1 MSVSP
6 DEPITVPAEPSP
18 IAPSP
23 FPVVAS
29 LAPVVAS
36 VAIWALTR
44 SPFVLVFAMLGP
56 IIAVASVVDNRWST
70 RRRLRSDTVVY
81 RAELDRLGAEVDE
94 RHADERRR
102 RCASSA
108 GARRILD
115 APSASSIGFGRW
127 RASASRRFVVV
138 AGRGDQPSA
147 VRVDGPPGEG
157 TARLRHRARVVS
169 EVPVEIDATGGIG
182 VVGPPLLTTAV
193 ARGLLVQLC
202 AAASPEALSLVG
214 APPGWEWTS
223 RLPHRA
229 GAGAVRRGASSML
242 VAEAT
247 ADSGASADILLVIS
261 DRLDRIPTRC
271 SCVLEL
277 TGIATAMLH
286 RTTASGPADHL
297 SLTVDLIS
305 AAEARAFAD
314 DLAVHALQAGVG
326 DEDAG
331 LPASV
336 GFSDVSVEAPPPT
349 SGPFLSAVIGSTAA
363 GPVCVDIVAD
373 GPHAIVGGTTGSGK
387 SELLVTWVASIAERY
402 PPDAVTLLLVDFKGG
417 AAFAPLL
424 GLPHVVG
431 VLTDLDSGSAA
442 RALDSLRAEIR
453 YRERFL
459 RDREARDIATVPSLP
474 RLVIVVDEFAAM
486 LDGFP
491 DLHALFV
498 DVAARG
504 RSLGLHL
511 ILCTQRP
518 AGVVR
523 DSLLANCGLR
533 MSLRVNNRAD
543 SAAIL
548 GTDAAAFLP
557 VALPGRL
564 VLAGSS
570 PVTVQVATATANE
583 IARVGSRWPS
593 TVPVR
598 RPWLDPLPAWVDRGS
613 LDERADGIRLGLAD
627 LPAEQ
632 RQDTVVWNPD
642 ADGSLLVVGM
652 ARTGKT
658 TLLNSIAAE
667 AARLAPLVVERI
679 GADPELAWDVV
690 HALSDALN
698 RPRTGEPGV
707 LVLIDDLD
715 SLLAGIDGDDAI
727 ELRDGILTL
736 LRDGP
741 RRGLHVVVAMQRLS
755 GPTAALGG
763 FVGST
768 VLLGTANRQ
777 EHLLAGGDGGN
788 WVEAR
793 RAGSALWRGVE
804 VQLCAPEPPAGT
816 TPRHAA
822 SRTVSTV
829 DWGSKPLWLVVSA
842 TPARR
847 ADALRAAAGAAS
859 LPGNGLRAAA
869 GAASLPGNG
878 LRAAAGAASLPGSSG
893 SGSPSQPLVAVAVLG
908 DPSSGR
914 ITVEQ
919 IRRHTGGSVV
929 IVGDSEQWQAHWSLL
944 TALRQEAVVI
954 VDGCSVAEFRA
965 LTRIRDRPPLLARL
979 PGRAWTV
986 DPGGSV
992 KRVSLAPPA
1001 RDDPPG

>member
-1 MSVSP
+1 MSVSV

-44 SPFVLVFAMLGP
+44 SPFVLVFALLGP
-56 IIAVASVVDNRWST
+56 IIAVASVVDNRWSS
-70 RRRLRSDTVVY
+70 RRRLRADTAAY
-81 RAELDRLGAEVDE
+81 RAELDRLTTEVDE

-102 RCASSA
+102 RCSSSA
-108 GARRILD
+108 SARRILD
-115 APSASSIGFGRW
+115 APNASAIGFGRW
-127 RASASRRFVVV
+127 RAPAGRRFVVV
-138 AGRGDQPSA
+138 VGRGEQPSD
-147 VRVDGPPGEG
+147 VRVDGPPGKG
-157 TARLRHRARVVS
+157 TTRLRRQARVVS
-169 EVPVEIDATGGIG
+169 GVPVEIDASGGIG
-182 VVGPPLLTTAV
+182 VVGSPFLTSAV

-202 AAASPEALSLVG
+202 AAASPEALTLVG
-214 APPGWEWTS
+214 VPPGWEWTT
-223 RLPHRA
+223 RLPHHAEHRA
-229 GAGAVRRGASSML
+229 VHRAASSLL

-247 ADSGASADILLVIS
+247 ADSGTSADILLVLS

-277 TGIATAMLH
+277 TGIATAVLH
-286 RTTASGPADHL
+286 RTTSAGRADAL
-297 SLTVDLIS
+297 PLTVDLIS

-314 DLAVHALQAGVG
+314 DLAVHALQAGIG
-326 DEDAG
+326 DEEAG

-336 GFSDVSVEAPPPT
+336 GYSDASAGAPPPA
-349 SGPFLSAVIGSTAA
+349 SGPSLSAVIGSTAA

-387 SELLVTWVASIAERY
+387 SELLITWAASIAERY

-442 RALDSLRAEIR
+442 RALESLRAEIR

-459 RDREARDIATVPSLP
+459 RDRDARDIATVPSLP

-504 RSLGLHL
+504 RSLGMHL

-533 MSLRVNNRAD
+533 MSLRVHNRAD
-543 SAAIL
+543 STAIL

-557 VALPGRL
+557 AALPGRL
-564 VLAGSS
+564 VLAGPSAA
-570 PVTVQVATATANE
+570 VTVQVASATGDE
-583 IARVGSRWPS
+583 IARVARRWPS

-613 LDERADGIRLGLAD
+613 LDEGTDGIRLGLAD

-632 RQDTVVWNPD
+632 RQETVAWNPD

-658 TLLNSIAAE
+658 TLLDTIEAE
-667 AARLAPLVVERI
+667 AARLATLVVERI
-679 GADPELAWDVV
+679 GADPELAWDIV
-690 HALSDALN
+690 HALTDALT

-707 LVLIDDLD
+707 LVLVDDLD
-715 SLLAGIDGDDAI
+715 SLLAGIDADDAV

-741 RRGLHVVVAMQRLS
+741 RRGLHVVAAVQRLS
-755 GPTAALGG
+755 GPTAPLGG

-777 EHLLAGGDGGN
+777 EHLLAGGDGRQ

-793 RAGSALWRGVE
+793 RAGSGLWRSVE
-804 VQLCAPEPPAGT
+804 VQLCAPEPPASG

-822 SRTVSTV
+822 SRTVSSV
-829 DWGSKPLWLVVSA
+829 DWSSKPLWLVVSA
-842 TPARR
+842 SPARR
-847 ADALRAAAGAAS
+847 ADALRAAAGA
-859 LPGNGLRAAA
+859 
-869 GAASLPGNG
+869 
-878 LRAAAGAASLPGSSG
+878 GSQSA
-893 SGSPSQPLVAVAVLG
+893 VAVATLAE
-908 DPSSGR
+908 PSSGR

-919 IRRHTGGSVV
+919 VRRHTGSTVV

-944 TALRQEAVVI
+944 TALRQDAVVI

-965 LTRIRDRPPLLARL
+965 LTRIRDRPPLLARRTD
-979 PGRAWTV
+979 RAWAV
-986 DPGGSV
+986 EPGGSV
-992 KRVSLAPPA
+992 KRVSLGPPA
-1001 RDDPPG
+1001 RADPTG